1 MSIFLNQGLTLRSGW
16 KFAAY
21 VFFFIL
27 FLWITAG
34 LTLLAGDSTGSTI
47 LQDQLVNI
55 ALSNIMFSVPA
66 IAAMLLTIRFMDHRP
81 LHEFGIG
88 LVPRWQ
94 QDFAVGLGF
103 AAGMLALMIG
113 GCYAIGFVSMRW
125 TGDQAPPGALVATFG
140 LLLWAAANEELIFR
154 GFPLRTL
161 SEAIG
166 PWPAMLALSLLF
178 GALHWQNP
186 NASVLSTINTVVAG
200 ILLSLAYTRTGS
212 LWMPYGIHVV
222 WNLGLGFVFGFP
234 LSGIDIASLWTT
246 GIAGSDLLLGGGY
259 GPEGGLLMTFVFAG
273 AAVIVEK
280 RYRSRTSR

>member
-1 MSIFLNQGLTLRSGW
+1 MSIFLNQDLTLRSGW

-21 VFFFIL
+21 VIFFIL
-27 FLWITAG
+27 SLPIAAELGLFLVG
-34 LTLLAGDSTGSTI
+34 EGDTTNSR
-47 LQDQLVNI
+47 I
-55 ALSNIMFSVPA
+55 ARNNIMLFVPA
-66 IAAMLLTIRFMDHRP
+66 MAAMLLTIRFMDHRP
-81 LHEFGIG
+81 LREFGIG

-94 QDFAVGLGF
+94 QDLAAGLGF

-113 GCYAIGFVSMRW
+113 GCYAIAISFRLHW
-125 TGDQAPPGALVATFG
+125 TGDHVPPGELVATFG

-154 GFPLRTL
+154 GFPLRIL

-166 PWPAMLALSLLF
+166 PWPATLALSLPF
-178 GALHWQNP
+178 GALHWLNP
-186 NASVLSTINTVVAG
+186 NASVPSTINTVIAG
-200 ILLSLAYTRTGS
+200 ILLSLAYIRTGS
-212 LWMPYGIHVV
+212 LWMPYGIHAV

-234 LSGIDIASLWTT
+234 LSGMDLASLWSP